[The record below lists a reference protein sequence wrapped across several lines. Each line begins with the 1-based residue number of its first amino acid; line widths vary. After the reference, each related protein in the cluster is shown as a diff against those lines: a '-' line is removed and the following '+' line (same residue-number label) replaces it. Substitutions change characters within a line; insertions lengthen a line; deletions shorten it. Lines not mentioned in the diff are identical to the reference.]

1 MFFHICPECDHRNPQ
16 GSRFCNSCGAPLQR
30 RFCRNCGAANDVQS
44 PACRAC
50 GASLPVITTADESLF
65 AAPAPEPSTRGAP
78 PEACAPAPAATTQ
91 PSTIASLYP
100 RAEERSAID
109 ATARV
114 DDAATQIRLP
124 AETVAAAA
132 LPVVVERDDLIDYPA
147 PARRRGRRAAVGFL
161 VLVLAA
167 VVAAF
172 YPTRQPASP
181 EPFSGS
187 INTDTPPAPA
197 AATAVLPAPSP
208 SHSPAPPPAATPSE
222 STPKAA
228 SAAGATAAANEA
240 VAAPPQAEPTA
251 RRVAPSPPPARAVQR
266 PPTPQPCTPA
276 LAALALCE
284 LEAEPAGR

>member
-30 RFCRNCGAANDVQS
+30 RFCRSCGAANDVQS

-65 AAPAPEPSTRGAP
+65 AAPAPETRAAPS
-78 PEACAPAPAATTQ
+78 EACAAAPAAKAQ
-91 PSTIASLYP
+91 PSVIASLYA
-100 RAEERSAID
+100 RAEEGFAID
-109 ATARV
+109 AAARV

-124 AETVAAAA
+124 VEAVAAAPA
-132 LPVVVERDDLIDYPA
+132 LPAVAERDDVIDYPA
-147 PARRRGRRAAVGFL
+147 PARRRGRRAAIGFL

-172 YPTRQPASP
+172 YPTRRPAGP

-187 INTDTPPAPA
+187 IKTETLPAPGA
-197 AATAVLPAPSP
+197 AAAALPAPSP
-208 SHSPAPPPAATPSE
+208 AATPRE
-222 STPKAA
+222 PAPEAA
-228 SAAGATAAANEA
+228 SAAGATAAANA
-240 VAAPPQAEPTA
+240 PAAAPPKAEPTA
-251 RRVAPSPPPARAVQR
+251 RRIAPSPPPVRPVQR
-266 PPTPQPCTPA
+266 PPTPRPCTPA

-284 LEAEPAGR
+284 LDAESAGR